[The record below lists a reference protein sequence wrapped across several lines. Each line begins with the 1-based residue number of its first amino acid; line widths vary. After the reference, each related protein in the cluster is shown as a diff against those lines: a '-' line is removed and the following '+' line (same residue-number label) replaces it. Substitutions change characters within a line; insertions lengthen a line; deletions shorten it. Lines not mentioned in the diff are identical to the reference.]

1 MKKRIF
7 ALLMAAVML
16 LSLAACTPEEEGP
29 DGTYNPNLQ
38 EGDPETWLS
47 HEKVTLTV
55 LTNEG
60 SSSEAPKASNDLPFW
75 AWLEE
80 YTNVHIE
87 WEVASTVGYNEIIAT
102 RLSAGVNLPDII
114 MVNTLSAAE
123 KAGKNGVLVDL
134 SPYWD
139 THFTNTNA
147 HWDAQ
152 GLDFESHITSADG
165 SIYALTGMAEPVE
178 GHITLIY
185 NTDWLNKLGEDVPT
199 TLDEFTAL
207 LNKMKAAGDL
217 NGNGQ
222 DDEIIFTADSINGL
236 MSGFGTTFGIEQ
248 YEAWDAFVAD
258 ENGVVSAE
266 YNSDNQKAYLKYL
279 SELYAEGLLDKE
291 IANMNVTTLIEKIA
305 SDRVGVF
312 CYYSS
317 FAISYGQLTPRAQA
331 ANDPYGEFFTLGVA
345 LDSPYNNN
353 DGFFMR
359 RERALGA
366 PTSITSECDN
376 VELACRWLDVLY
388 ADPMV
393 LNVRQYGIQGEDWKF
408 DAEGNIELIWPA
420 DGSPRDIGSKG
431 CGQIPLCHFQT
442 VEQLLSNYTKY
453 EWYNE
458 QYQAMRECT
467 WKSPSVKHIAL
478 FEDAEQE
485 LMAYYNVDVKGVYGE
500 YRAKFITG
508 QLSVD
513 DAWDTYLNEIKKMG
527 IDELTRAWQMIH
539 DRTK

>member
-1 MKKRIF
+1 MKKRVL
-7 ALLMAAVML
+7 ALILTLVML
-16 LSLAACTPEEEGP
+16 LGMTACTGESNGHS
-29 DGTYNPNLQ
+29 GTYDPGLQ
-38 EGDPETWLS
+38 PGDPETWLS

-60 SSSEAPKASNDLPFW
+60 SSNELPPASNDLPFW
-75 AWLEE
+75 KWLEE

-87 WEVASTVGYNEIIAT
+87 WEVASTVGYNEVIST
-102 RLSAGVNLPDII
+102 RLSAGVDLPDIM
-114 MVNTLSAAE
+114 MVNTLTNAE
-123 KAGKNGVLVDL
+123 KAGNNGVLVDL
-134 SPYWD
+134 SPYWE

-147 HWDAQ
+147 YWDSQ
-152 GLDFESHITSADG
+152 DVDFESHITSADG
-165 SIYALTGMAEPVE
+165 SIYALVGMAEPVE

-185 NTDWLNKLGEDVPT
+185 NTDWLEQLGEDVPT

-207 LNKMKAAGDL
+207 LQKMKAAGDL
-217 NGNGQ
+217 NGNGK
-222 DDEIIFTADSINGL
+222 DDEVILTADGLNGL
-236 MSGFGTTFGIEQ
+236 MSGLGTAFGIEQ

-258 ENGVVSAE
+258 ENGVVSSE

-279 SELYAEGLLDKE
+279 NELYAAGLLDKE
-291 IANMNVTTLIEKIA
+291 ITSMNANTLTEKIA

-317 FAISYGQLTPRAQA
+317 FAISYGQLTPRAQESG
-331 ANDPYGEFFTLGVA
+331 DPYGEYFTLGVA
-345 LDSPYNNN
+345 LDSQYNNN
-353 DGFFMR
+353 DGLFMC
-359 RERALGA
+359 RERAVGA
-366 PTSITSECDN
+366 PTAIPSECEM

-393 LNVRQYGIQGEDWKF
+393 LNVRQYGIQGEDWEF
-408 DAEGNIELIWPA
+408 DENGEVKILYPA
-420 DGSPRDIGSKG
+420 DGSPRDISAKG

-442 VEQLLSNYTKY
+442 VAQLTAGMDQYP
-453 EWYNE
+453 WYME
-458 QYQAMRECT
+458 QYQKMRECT
-467 WKSPSVKHIAL
+467 WKSPTVKHITL
-478 FEDAEQE
+478 FKEDEQE

-513 DAWDTYLNEIKKMG
+513 SDWDTYLNEIRKMG
-527 IDELTRAWQMIH
+527 IDELTRAWQMVH